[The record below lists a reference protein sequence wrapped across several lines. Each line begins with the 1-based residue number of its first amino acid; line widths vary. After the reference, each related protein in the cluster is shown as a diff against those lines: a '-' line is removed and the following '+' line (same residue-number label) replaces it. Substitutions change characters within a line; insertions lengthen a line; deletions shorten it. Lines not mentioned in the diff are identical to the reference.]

1 MTETLSLGKTVLK
14 QLKVDEPKI
23 QKFFAK
29 SDNSSRYHRHYTNV
43 VRTKT

>member
-14 QLKVDEPKI
+14 QLKVNEPKI

-29 SDNSSRYHRHYTNV
+29 SDHSAVNTG
-43 VRTKT
+43 TIPTL